1 MNRILSAIKGN
12 IAKEPRINV
21 FDIFILVNIVLFIL
35 MCMFA
40 YYDRFISYR
49 GSENVLEFFIYA
61 VFILLAVA
69 TGWIY
74 FRTYRWSLWEVSLIE
89 IGIIMHF
96 SGGLVHIDGQRLYDN
111 VFFLIRYD
119 KYVHFINS
127 FIAAMITSRLLKSF
141 DFKMP
146 RFEGLV
152 IILIVLGGGAIIE
165 IIEYMVVLT
174 VPGNGVGGYDN
185 NMQDLM
191 GNLAGSSVYIIL
203 KSLKSEID
211 PLL

>member
-35 MCMFA
+35 MCIFA

-69 TGWIY
+69 SGWIY

-111 VFFLIRYD
+111 IFFLIRYD

-203 KSLKSEID
+203 RSLKSEID